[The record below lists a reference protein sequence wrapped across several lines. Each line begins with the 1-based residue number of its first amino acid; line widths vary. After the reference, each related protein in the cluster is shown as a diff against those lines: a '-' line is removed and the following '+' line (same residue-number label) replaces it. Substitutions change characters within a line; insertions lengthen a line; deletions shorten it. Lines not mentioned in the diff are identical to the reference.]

1 VAAKAVAWIFAV
13 PLAGAVAAGLWPVA
27 ALEVV
32 DLDRHRV
39 VASFPVRAFQLR
51 YRHSLHGGRVWEHF
65 AVVGTQLVLVAV
77 EAEREAALEYYGFPQ
92 RVVRWGNRYRVFPVG
107 RGMPELVVRGTATG
121 QRTLLLGK
129 LALPLYGHDREGHRF
144 RVRVARAPAAWVGL
158 WWAWEH
164 LQRGR
169 QRP

>member
-1 VAAKAVAWIFAV
+1 VAAKAVARIFLV
-13 PLAGAVAAGLWPVA
+13 PLGGAVAAGLWPVP

-51 YRHSLHGGRVWEHF
+51 YRHSLYGGRVWEHF
-65 AVVGTQLVLVAV
+65 AVAGMELVLVAV
-77 EAEREAALEYYGFPQ
+77 EAEREAAVEYYGFPQ
-92 RVVRWGNRYRVFPVG
+92 RVVRRGNRYRVFPVG
-107 RGMPELVVRGTATG
+107 RRMPELVVRGTATG
-121 QRTLLLGK
+121 QRTLLLGRF
-129 LALPLYGHDREGHRF
+129 ALPLYGHGREGHRF
-144 RVRVARAPAAWVGL
+144 RVRVTRAPAAWVGL

-164 LQRGR
+164 VQRVR